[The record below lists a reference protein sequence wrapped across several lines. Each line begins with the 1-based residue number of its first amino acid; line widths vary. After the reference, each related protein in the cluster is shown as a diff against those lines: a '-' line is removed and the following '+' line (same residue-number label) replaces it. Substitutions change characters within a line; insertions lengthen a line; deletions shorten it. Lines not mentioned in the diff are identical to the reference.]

1 MFALTQLPRNSADA
15 LLRESSGRA
24 DYLEQMGEMYP
35 LSFYTDALAQNGL
48 KVNIHQKNV
57 IGFVEKIPQLMQS
70 FHIPYAD

>member
-1 MFALTQLPRNSADA
+1 
-15 LLRESSGRA
+15 
-24 DYLEQMGEMYP
+24 MYP